1 MTFVFGTSLRSA
13 SNGDMSQFKTAVALM
28 LALGSL
34 QVCAAPTPFS
44 CPTEWA
50 STKQEAA
57 EVPEGFTASRETPQA
72 KHDLGGFRINQGP
85 IEEHQG
91 AIYDDVKTQRD
102 AKGGVTETMVWN
114 VAALDRPLAICSYTG
129 TRLVLTRP
137 LTGYAQCTAI
147 MRKEPGA
154 MMTIRSVNCR

>member
-1 MTFVFGTSLRSA
+1 MVTMPLKPA
-13 SNGDMSQFKTAVALM
+13 IALF
-28 LALGSL
+28 LAFAGL
-34 QVCAAPTPFS
+34 QACAAPAPFS
-44 CPTEWA
+44 CPAEWA
-50 STKQEAA
+50 ATRQEAA
-57 EVPEGFTASRETPQA
+57 EVPDGFTASREVPQS

-102 AKGGVTETMVWN
+102 AKGGVTETLIWK

-137 LTGYAQCTAI
+137 LAGYAECRAT

-154 MMTIRSVNCR
+154 MMTLRSVNCR

>member
-1 MTFVFGTSLRSA
+1 MTIDFSLWLRST
-13 SNGDMSQFKTAVALM
+13 SNGDMSQCKTAIALL
-28 LALGSL
+28 LALTGL
-34 QVCAAPTPFS
+34 QACAAPAPFS

-57 EVPEGFTASRETPQA
+57 EVPDGFTASRETPQA

-91 AIYDDVKTQRD
+91 AIDDDVKTQRD
-102 AKGGVTETMVWN
+102 AKGGVTETLIWN

-137 LTGYAQCTAI
+137 IAGYTQCTAI

>member
-1 MTFVFGTSLRSA
+1 MR
-13 SNGDMSQFKTAVALM
+13 
-28 LALGSL
+28 
-34 QVCAAPTPFS
+34 
-44 CPTEWA
+44 
-50 STKQEAA
+50 
-57 EVPEGFTASRETPQA
+57 
-72 KHDLGGFRINQGP
+72 
-85 IEEHQG
+85 
-91 AIYDDVKTQRD
+91 TQRD
-102 AKGGVTETMVWN
+102 AKGGVTETLIWN

>member
-1 MTFVFGTSLRSA
+1 MVTMPLP
-13 SNGDMSQFKTAVALM
+13 KTAVAVLF
-28 LALGSL
+28 ALTCL
-34 QVCAAPTPFS
+34 QANASPEPFS
-44 CPTEWA
+44 CPAEWA

-57 EVPEGFTASRETPQA
+57 EVPEGFTASREVPQA

-91 AIYDDVKTQRD
+91 AIYDDVKTRRD
-102 AKGGVTETMVWN
+102 AKGGVTETLIWN
-114 VAALDRPLAICSYTG
+114 VSTLDRPLAICSYTG

-137 LTGYAQCTAI
+137 LAGYAQCTAT

-154 MMTIRSVNCR
+154 MMTIRSVDCR